1 MNQTPFDIFVLP
13 FTIGMS
19 LLFAYLILKYS
30 SWVWYFDR
38 DDKLKILRGL
48 FSIKSLKAIKEIFL
62 ESLIHRKMFLVNR
75 RLGYMHMSL
84 AFGWFL
90 LIVIGALEGHI
101 YMGGSAPFYFPI
113 FFVYFV
119 PDDEGFFFAKG
130 FVQLMDASLLLVLS
144 GVMVAIVK
152 RFYKRIVGMK
162 STTKLRLRDKVVL
175 YALWLI
181 FPMRLLA
188 ESATCGLNGTGG
200 FLTGTVGSAMAAFLP
215 LDRIEYVLWW
225 GYSSVLCVFFLG
237 LPFSRYMHIPTEMVL
252 IFFRNWEIKLKPDN
266 PILEEVMVLSCPRCG
281 VCLDRCQLNTMLGNH
296 DTQAV
301 YFLQRIR
308 NKENHSAQANNC
320 LMCGRCASVCPVG
333 IDLNAIR
340 LRHRGNYTP
349 KDVVLPYDN
358 KEAEHV
364 DVVYFTGCMGHLVPK
379 TKNAMVEI
387 LEASGDKFW
396 FMDADGGICCGRPM
410 KLAGQADAAEKL
422 MQKNRKSIIDSGAR
436 TLVTSCPICY
446 KVFKED
452 YNLDI
457 EILHHT
463 EYIDRLISEG
473 KIKVSRQDIV
483 ATYHDPCELGRG
495 SGIYQQPRNVLDKVA
510 TLRPVADECKHS
522 LCCGGSLANLTLPST
537 DKLKIAEQTM
547 HVLTAGKPD
556 VVATACPLCKK
567 TFDRTQIAP
576 VKDVA
581 ELVVEAMKGGKTLNS

>member
-19 LLFAYLILKYS
+19 LLLVYLLLKYLG
-30 SWVWYFDR
+30 WFWYFDR

-48 FSIKSLKAIKEIFL
+48 FSVKSLKAMKEIFL

-119 PDDEGFFFAKG
+119 PEDEGFFFAKG

-144 GVMVAIVK
+144 GVMVAVVK

-188 ESATCGLNGTGG
+188 ESATCGINGTGG
-200 FLTGTVGSAMAAFLP
+200 FLTGTVGSAMAQILP
-215 LDRIEYVLWW
+215 LEQIEYGLWW

-252 IFFRNWEIKLKPDN
+252 IFFRNWGIKLKPDN

-308 NKENHSAQANNC
+308 NGEDHSAQANNC

-340 LRHRGNYTP
+340 LRHRQNYTP
-349 KDVVLPYDN
+349 KDVNLPYDN
-358 KEAEHV
+358 KKAERV

-387 LEASGDKFW
+387 LEASGDKYW
-396 FMDADGGICCGRPM
+396 FMDADGGVCCGRPM
-410 KLAGQADAAEKL
+410 KLAGQADVAEKL
-422 MQKNRKSIIDSGAR
+422 MQKNRQSIIDSVAR

-446 KVFKED
+446 KVFRED

-463 EYIDRLISEG
+463 EYINRLIDEG
-473 KIKVSRQDIV
+473 KIRVNRQNV
-483 ATYHDPCELGRG
+483 TATYHDPCELGRG
-495 SGIYQQPRNVLDKVA
+495 SGIYEQPRAVLDKVA
-510 TLRPVADECKHS
+510 TLKPVADERKHS
-522 LCCGGSLANLTLPST
+522 LCCGGSLANLTLPSP

-547 HVLTAGKPD
+547 KVLTANNPD

-581 ELVVEAMKGGKTLNS
+581 ELVAEALIR